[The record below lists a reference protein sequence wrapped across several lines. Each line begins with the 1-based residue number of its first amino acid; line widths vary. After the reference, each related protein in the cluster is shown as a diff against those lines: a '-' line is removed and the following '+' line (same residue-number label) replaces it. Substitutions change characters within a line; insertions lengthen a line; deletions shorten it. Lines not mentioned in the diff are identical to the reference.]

1 MHMISAS
8 FSKQVLNFI
17 FTQGGFIFMP
27 RNLLQQYFPMIRTRF
42 EIQQI
47 IRSNPKLNNIEGV
60 MNMFSKELLELDRNT
75 VQLMIDEMQN
85 ELDHRGAQL
94 AEQKNQL
101 NEKDAQLEY
110 FQQTNHLYS
119 LLANDNRSE
128 DLKRAL
134 IDESFRD
141 ELLKSYKPE

>member
-1 MHMISAS
+1 
-8 FSKQVLNFI
+8 
-17 FTQGGFIFMP
+17 
-27 RNLLQQYFPMIRTRF
+27 
-42 EIQQI
+42 
-47 IRSNPKLNNIEGV
+47 
-60 MNMFSKELLELDRNT
+60 MFSKELLELDRNT

-85 ELDHRGAQL
+85 EINQRK
-94 AEQKNQL
+94 AELK
-101 NEKDAQLEY
+101 Y
-110 FQQTNHLYS
+110 WQQTNHLYS

>member
-1 MHMISAS
+1 MYQDIYD
-8 FSKQVLNFI
+8 LC
-17 FTQGGFIFMP
+17 
-27 RNLLQQYFPMIRTRF
+27 R
-42 EIQQI
+42 
-47 IRSNPKLNNIEGV
+47 NIEGV
-60 MNMFSKELLELDRNT
+60 MNMFSKELQELDRNT

>member
-1 MHMISAS
+1 
-8 FSKQVLNFI
+8 
-17 FTQGGFIFMP
+17 
-27 RNLLQQYFPMIRTRF
+27 
-42 EIQQI
+42 
-47 IRSNPKLNNIEGV
+47 
-60 MNMFSKELLELDRNT
+60 MFSKELQELDRNT

-110 FQQTNHLYS
+110 WQQTNQLYS

-134 IDESFRD
+134 VDEAFRD